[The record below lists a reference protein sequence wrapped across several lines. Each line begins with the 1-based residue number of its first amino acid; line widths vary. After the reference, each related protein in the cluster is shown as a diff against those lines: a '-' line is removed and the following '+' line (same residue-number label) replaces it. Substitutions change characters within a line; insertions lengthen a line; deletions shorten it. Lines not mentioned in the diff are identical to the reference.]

1 MRDMLNKSFEVLI
14 WIATTLMVIGS
25 CFSGAMVIRFSGIQG
40 VDAVF
45 DSGWLMI
52 FGFLLIIFG
61 VTMSFV
67 FAGLAFYLMDIR
79 TFTKHAAIALRMPQK
94 R

>member
-1 MRDMLNKSFEVLI
+1 MRDMLNKSLEILV

-25 CFSGAMVIRFSGIQG
+25 CFSGAMVIRFSGVPGI
-40 VDAVF
+40 DNVF
-45 DSGWLMI
+45 DSVWLMI

-67 FAGLAFYLMDIR
+67 FAGLCFYLMDIR
-79 TFTKHAAIALRMPQK
+79 MFLKHTAFALRAPQK

>member
-1 MRDMLNKSFEVLI
+1 MRDMLNRSFEVLI
-14 WIATTLMVIGS
+14 WICTVLMVIAS
-25 CFSGAMVIRFSGIQG
+25 CFLGAMVIRFSGVEG
-40 VDAVF
+40 VDEVF
-45 DSGWLMI
+45 DPVWLMI

-67 FAGLAFYLMDIR
+67 FAATAFYLMDIR
-79 TFTKHAAIALRMPQK
+79 TFTKHAAIALRVPQK

>member
-1 MRDMLNKSFEVLI
+1 MRDMLNKSLEILV

-25 CFSGAMVIRFSGIQG
+25 CFLGAMVIRFSGVPGIEN
-40 VDAVF
+40 VF
-45 DSGWLMI
+45 DSAWLMI

-67 FAGLAFYLMDIR
+67 FAGLCFHLMDIR
-79 TFTKHAAIALRMPQK
+79 TFTKHTALALRAPQK